1 LEYLQ
6 SCDKYHEDMLKNN
19 QSQQEKLV
27 LDGNV
32 DIYENSNQIGDWL
45 YQIYHFTR

>member
-1 LEYLQ
+1 MHVLQKELEN
-6 SCDKYHEDMLKNN
+6 HEDMLQTNN
-19 QSQQEKLV
+19 ITQDKLV

-32 DIYENSNQIGDWL
+32 DIYENANQIGDWL